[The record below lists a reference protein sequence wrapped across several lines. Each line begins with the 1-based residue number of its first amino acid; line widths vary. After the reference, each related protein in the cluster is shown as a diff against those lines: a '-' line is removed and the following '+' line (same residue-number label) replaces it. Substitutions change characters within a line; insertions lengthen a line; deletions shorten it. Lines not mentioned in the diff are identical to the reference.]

1 MAKLGARYSIRNAN
15 KDDFRFVSA
24 NLCESDK
31 QECEALGYID
41 KSFIYRAMLHAA
53 EARVGLVDGVPMT
66 VFGLGYPTVF
76 SHVAHP
82 WMLSTGKIREHRLT
96 FLRESRNVVASW
108 RERYSVLENW
118 VDVRN
123 TTSIA
128 WLRWLGFKLYDP
140 APHGPHGRPFIHFE
154 MRS

>member
-1 MAKLGARYSIRNAN
+1 MLGARYTIRNAN
-15 KDDFRFVSA
+15 KDDFRFVAA

-31 QECEALGYID
+31 QECAALGHID

-53 EARVGLVDGVPMT
+53 EARVGLVDDVPLT

-82 WMLSTGKIREHRLT
+82 WMLSTGKIREHRHT
-96 FLRESRNVVASW
+96 FLRESRNIVAGW

-118 VDVRN
+118 VDARN

-128 WLRWLGFKLYDP
+128 WLKWLGFTIDAA
-140 APHGPHGRPFIHFE
+140 APRGPQDLPFHRFE
-154 MRS
+154 LRS